1 MENQILFTPLKLKN
15 GAVIKNRFLK
25 SAMSEGMANS
35 KTNSPN
41 ELHVNLYKKWAKRS
55 SSLLRIGKYSTQ
67 ACAFHVVR

>member
-41 ELHVNLYKKWAKRS
+41 ELHVNLYKKWANYCS
-55 SSLLRIGKYSTQ
+55 
-67 ACAFHVVR
+67 

>member
-15 GAVIKNRFLK
+15 GVVIKNRFLK

-41 ELHVNLYKKWAKRS
+41 KLHINLYRKWANGGTCFR
-55 SSLLRIGKYSTQ
+55 
-67 ACAFHVVR
+67 

>member
-15 GAVIKNRFLK
+15 GVVIKNRFLK

-41 ELHVNLYKKWAKRS
+41 EFHVNLYRK
-55 SSLLRIGKYSTQ
+55 
-67 ACAFHVVR
+67 